1 MCTTSTPHQ
10 SADDSERAFIATIDD
25 GSSIIIPPRCEV
37 CLVKLER
44 KLKSQSKLL
53 RKLRRQI
60 EICKAQEGILDCL
73 NSTLEAASATQ
84 LAKICEDQN
93 TLKEQGFAWQEVN
106 LFDED
111 EDSSVPTKIAAKE
124 EKKLLTAYQPGKEA
138 VASIQRRHKRVVA
151 RCA

>member
-44 KLKSQSKLL
+44 KLKS
-53 RKLRRQI
+53 
-60 EICKAQEGILDCL
+60 QEGILDCL